1 MLYRTLSA
9 LALLGCATA
18 PPALAEEAAV
28 HATYVGYARGF
39 NLLSLDTVLAI
50 HTAGYR
56 LQVSY
61 RLAGIVGIFVHG
73 NANTVVDGR
82 FVSGHAEPRQF
93 FSVGH
98 LGGNLQ
104 VTQIDWQSGSPRVVQ
119 LAPPAETQRDP
130 VSASDQANTIDA
142 LSGMAMLM
150 RQATDAGRCEGTMR
164 TFDGRRL
171 AEISAH
177 TVGEE
182 KLAETSR
189 SSFQGPALRCNFQW
203 RQLAGFLHDDDQAA
217 LLRPLQGSAW
227 LARLQPGQPLIPV
240 RIVITAR
247 FLGVTTLDLTQAP
260 ASRP

>member
-9 LALLGCATA
+9 LALLGCAAA
-18 PPALAEEAAV
+18 PPALADEAAV
-28 HATYVGYARGF
+28 HASYVGYARGF

-50 HTAGYR
+50 HTADYR

-61 RLAGIVGIFVHG
+61 RLAGAVGVFVHG
-73 NANTVVDGR
+73 DANTVVDGR

-98 LGGNLQ
+98 LRGNLQ
-104 VTQIDWQSGSPRVVQ
+104 VTQIDWQSGSPKVVQ
-119 LAPPAETQRDP
+119 LVPPAEAERDP
-130 VSASDQANTIDA
+130 ILASDQAHTIDA
-142 LSGMAMLM
+142 LSGMAVLM
-150 RQATDAGRCEGTMR
+150 RQATYAGRCDGAMR

-182 KLAETSR
+182 TLDETSR
-189 SSFQGPALRCNFQW
+189 SSFHGPALRCDFQW

-240 RIVITAR
+240 RIAITAR
-247 FLGVTTLDLTQAP
+247 FLGDTTLYLTQAP
-260 ASRP
+260 ASKP